1 MTTATVAGDSLRGHR
16 EYALKSHRP
25 DLPRLRM
32 RLLAL
37 VALVLLLADPL
48 NTMRTARS
56 LGNGPAGVVTVE
68 VARQWMAT
76 LASLPMFLLLYVATW
91 LAIGARRGR
100 TGVTLAAGMA
110 LLGLVLVPFNS
121 GGIVYVLYAT
131 WFAPFLF
138 PPVPAFIYV
147 SGLIAMMAVAAAF
160 ASSGFS
166 TTRQIQFTLLILLTG
181 VVSVLYNLYRR
192 QDVKLFLAQEEVEE
206 MAALAERERISRD
219 LHDLLGHTLSVI
231 ALKSELA
238 SRIADED
245 PRRAVSEIRDVE
257 QVSRSALAEV
267 RAAVEGYRGLGVSG
281 ELRSASRALESA
293 GVHLDV
299 RMADFRMS
307 PKQESVLALALREA
321 LTNVVRHS
329 RATACRVA
337 LARTDGRIVLTVSDN
352 GTGGTIAE
360 GMGLAGMR
368 ERVKAV
374 GGTVDVVAERGV
386 TVTVSLPTPD

>member
-1 MTTATVAGDSLRGHR
+1 MTTATLAGDSLRRNR
-16 EYALKSHRP
+16 EYALKSRRP

-37 VALVLLLADPL
+37 VALILLLADPL

-56 LGNGPAGVVTVE
+56 FGNWPAGAVTVE

-76 LASLPMFLLLYVATW
+76 LASLPVFLLLYVATW
-91 LAIGARRGR
+91 LAIGARRVR

-110 LLGLVLVPFNS
+110 LLGLVLVPLNS
-121 GGIVYVLYAT
+121 GGIIYVLYAA

-138 PPVPAFIYV
+138 PPVQAFTYV
-147 SGLIAMMAVAAAF
+147 SGLIAMVAVAAAF

-166 TTRQIQFTLLILLTG
+166 TTRQIQFTLLTLLTG

-192 QDVKLFLAQEEVEE
+192 QDVKLFLAHEEVEE
-206 MAALAERERISRD
+206 MATLAERERISRD

-238 SRIADED
+238 SRIADVD
-245 PRRAVSEIRDVE
+245 PRRAVNEIRDVE

-267 RAAVEGYRGLGVSG
+267 RAAVEGYRGLGFSG
-281 ELRSASRALESA
+281 ELRSAVRALESA
-293 GVHLDV
+293 GVHLDA
-299 RMADFRMS
+299 RMADFRMQ
-307 PKQESVLALALREA
+307 PKLESILALALREA

-329 RATACRVA
+329 HATVCRVS
-337 LARTDGRIVLTVSDN
+337 LVRTGGRIVLTVSDN
-352 GTGGTIAE
+352 GTASAVSE
-360 GMGLAGMR
+360 GLGIAGMR
-368 ERVKAV
+368 ERVKAA